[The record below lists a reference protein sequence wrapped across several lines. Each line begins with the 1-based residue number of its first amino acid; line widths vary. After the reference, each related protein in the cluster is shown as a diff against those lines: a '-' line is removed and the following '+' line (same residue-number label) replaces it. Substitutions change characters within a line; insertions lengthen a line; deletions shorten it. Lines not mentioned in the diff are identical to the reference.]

1 MLSHVKPEDLLD
13 AADYRRWKKLQ
24 RNLQGSNE
32 EDLSLDSSSSELEE
46 VEFEARSAQAWT
58 HILSQLVK
66 VMRKIM
72 IKPLPHCSERR
83 HQLHARGNK
92 IQ

>member
-24 RNLQGSNE
+24 RNLQGSSE
-32 EDLSLDSSSSELEE
+32 EDLHLDSSSSELEE

-66 VMRKIM
+66 VMRENYN
-72 IKPLPHCSERR
+72 LTFAAL
-83 HQLHARGNK
+83 Q
-92 IQ
+92 